1 MECKAWA
8 KINPMDSLKKQTL
21 PFFLS
26 GKAAGFCVIG
36 NGVYFIR
43 VTLPFSI
50 NILPDVN
57 LPSTQ

>member
-1 MECKAWA
+1 
-8 KINPMDSLKKQTL
+8 MDSIKKQTL

-50 NILPDVN
+50 NVLPDVN